1 MIENLKPIIQFSN
14 DSAQIFGVKPEAI
27 RRMIDRNYDELKT
40 IGAVFKTKGRGRVVN
55 PDKFLKWYLDV

>member
-1 MIENLKPIIQFSN
+1 MFNELKPIVKFAEE
-14 DSAQIFGVKPEAI
+14 SAPFFGVKPQAI
-27 RRMIDRNYDELKT
+27 RRTIDRNYDELKA